1 LRRRGTEVSSRRS
14 FFKFLFT
21 GDDSM
26 TLIRQARILCGI
38 LIFASAVP
46 LWADETK
53 ELVERATGMKK
64 EAAMLAEKGHVDEA
78 EKLERAAKELMQQA
92 ERAEMKKA
100 EVKKA
105 EMKKKEQPK
114 AEGVEKKER
123 ENLGGNLKERLQ
135 DLLAKEREMSES
147 GAPPEALEKIRG
159 MIAQAERQVNEIR
172 QRGEQSG
179 WGGKRGIPE
188 ELQEQAKKIE
198 MSMRRVRHLRV
209 AAENLKMAEMHD
221 MAMELMKRAEA
232 MERETVAQ
240 KERIAD
246 EFGMRGGK
254 PRMEELPAAMREL
267 REENERLR
275 AELNELRKK

>member
-1 LRRRGTEVSSRRS
+1 
-14 FFKFLFT
+14 
-21 GDDSM
+21 M
-26 TLIRQARILCGI
+26 TLIRQARFLCGI
-38 LIFASAVP
+38 LIFAFAMP

-53 ELVERATGMKK
+53 ELVERAKGMKK
-64 EAAMLAEKGHVDEA
+64 EAAMLAEKGRVDEA

-100 EVKKA
+100 E
-105 EMKKKEQPK
+105 MKKKDQPK
-114 AEGVEKKER
+114 AEGGEKKER
-123 ENLGGNLKERLQ
+123 ENLGGNLKGRLQ

-147 GAPPEALEKIRG
+147 GAPPEALEKIRD
-159 MIAQAERQVNEIR
+159 MIAQTERQVNEIR

-179 WGGKRGIPE
+179 WDGKRGIPE

-198 MSMRRVRHLRV
+198 MGMRRVRHLRV

-232 MERETVAQ
+232 MEREVVAH
-240 KERIAD
+240 KERIAG

>member
-1 LRRRGTEVSSRRS
+1 MR
-14 FFKFLFT
+14 
-21 GDDSM
+21 
-26 TLIRQARILCGI
+26 LIRQARFLCGI
-38 LIFASAVP
+38 LIFAFAVP

-53 ELVERATGMKK
+53 ELVERAKGMKK
-64 EAAMLAEKGHVDEA
+64 EAAMLAEKGRVDEA

-100 EVKKA
+100 EIKKA

-114 AEGVEKKER
+114 AEGGEKKER
-123 ENLGGNLKERLQ
+123 ENLGGNLKGRLQ

-147 GAPPEALEKIRG
+147 GAPPEALEKIRD
-159 MIAQAERQVNEIR
+159 MIAQTERQVNEIR

-179 WGGKRGIPE
+179 WDGKRGIPE

-198 MSMRRVRHLRV
+198 MGMRRVRHLRV

-221 MAMELMKRAEA
+221 MAMELMKKAEA
-232 MERETVAQ
+232 MEREVVAH
-240 KERIAD
+240 KERIAG

>member
-1 LRRRGTEVSSRRS
+1 
-14 FFKFLFT
+14 
-21 GDDSM
+21 M
-26 TLIRQARILCGI
+26 TLLRNARFLCGI
-38 LIFASAVP
+38 LIFASAAP

-53 ELVERATGMKK
+53 ELVERAKGMKK
-64 EAAMLAEKGHVDEA
+64 EAAMLAEKGRVDEA

-100 EVKKA
+100 E
-105 EMKKKEQPK
+105 MKKKERPQ
-114 AEGVEKKER
+114 AEGGENKGR
-123 ENLGGNLKERLQ
+123 ENLGGNLKGRLQ

-147 GAPPEALEKIRG
+147 GAPPEALTEIRE
-159 MIAQAERQVNEIR
+159 MIAKTERQIDEIR
-172 QRGEQSG
+172 QRGEGSEG
-179 WGGKRGIPE
+179 MVKRGIPE

-198 MSMRRVRHLRV
+198 MAMRRVLHIRV

-221 MAMELMKRAEA
+221 MAMELMKKAEA
-232 MERETVAQ
+232 LEREVVAH
-240 KERIAD
+240 KERIAS

>member
-1 LRRRGTEVSSRRS
+1 
-14 FFKFLFT
+14 
-21 GDDSM
+21 M

-100 EVKKA
+100 EVKK
-105 EMKKKEQPK
+105 KEQPK
-114 AEGVEKKER
+114 AEGGEKKER

-135 DLLAKEREMSES
+135 DLLTKEREMTES

-221 MAMELMKRAEA
+221 MAMELMKKAEA
-232 MERETVAQ
+232 MEREVVAQ
-240 KERIAD
+240 KERIAG